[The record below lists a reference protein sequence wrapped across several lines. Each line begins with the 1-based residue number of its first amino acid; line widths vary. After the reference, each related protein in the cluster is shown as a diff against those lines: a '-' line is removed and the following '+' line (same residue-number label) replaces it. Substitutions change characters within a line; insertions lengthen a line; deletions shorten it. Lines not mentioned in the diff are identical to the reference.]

1 MDDSSNAPDSARRHG
16 LGRGL
21 SALFGDYDSK
31 PVPAAPPVELRTAAD
46 SFDNNNNNN
55 FIQEPVQSTD
65 FMQAPPPANFSNLG
79 PQYIPLGLIRRNPQQ
94 PRRRF
99 NEDDLA
105 DLTAS
110 IKAKGVLQPIVLRVI
125 HGASER
131 YEIVAGERRW
141 RAAQRAGLDSVP
153 AIVRELDDLQVL
165 EIALVENLQRA
176 DLDPIEEAE
185 AYKQLVD
192 RFGRTQD
199 SIAEAMGKSRSHVAN
214 MMRLL
219 TLPEEV
225 RGLIQTGKLSMG
237 HARAIVSAPSPERLA
252 KLIVDKDLTVRDA
265 ERLAA
270 DTREGKDID
279 EALKRVASGVK
290 PATDKSADTKAL
302 QDDLSR
308 NLGMNVEVK
317 DKGEGAGGEIK
328 ISYRTYE
335 QLDELCRRL
344 SSRVR

>member
-1 MDDSSNAPDSARRHG
+1 MDDSSNAPDAARRHG

-31 PVPAAPPVELRTAAD
+31 PVAVTPKDLGGGPAAAPPAAE
-46 SFDNNNNNN
+46 
-55 FIQEPVQSTD
+55 IP
-65 FMQAPPPANFSNLG
+65 APPPMAGSATIAAMG
-79 PQYIPLGLIRRNPQQ
+79 PQTIPLGLIRRNPQQ

-105 DLTAS
+105 ELTAS
-110 IKAKGVLQPIVLRVI
+110 IKTKGVLQPIVLRPI
-125 HGASER
+125 NGASER

-141 RAAQRAGLDSVP
+141 RAAQRAGLDAVP

-185 AYKQLVD
+185 AYKQLID

-199 SIAEAMGKSRSHVAN
+199 AVAEAMGKSRSHVAN

-219 TLPEEV
+219 NLPDEV
-225 RGLIQTGKLSMG
+225 RGMIQTGKLSMG

-252 KLIVDKDLTVRDA
+252 KLIVEKDLTVRDA

-270 DTREGKDID
+270 ETRDGKDID
-279 EALKRVASGVK
+279 TALKRVTAGVT
-290 PATDKSADTKAL
+290 AEKSADTKAL

-308 NLGMNVEVK
+308 NLGMNVEIK
-317 DKGEGAGGEIK
+317 DRGDGVGGEIK

-344 SSRVR
+344 SSRAR